1 MKGFGTRYYTNIFRQ
16 EVDTIL
22 KELQKN
28 CTTIT
33 GDNPWYVDTLQ
44 AGVKLKGEWIEKT
57 LILSVT
63 ITDRDWY
70 VPCSTIWARID
81 GLISDIKGISDKSTA
96 VNIAQSVKS

>member
-1 MKGFGTRYYTNIFRQ
+1 MKGCETRYYTNIFRH

-28 CTTIT
+28 CATIT

-57 LILSVT
+57 LILSIT
-63 ITDRDWY
+63 ITNSDWY
-70 VPCSTIWARID
+70 VPSSTIWAKIGD
-81 GLISDIKGISDKSTA
+81 LMSGIKGMSDNVTA
-96 VNIAQSVKS
+96 VNISQS